1 MRSFV
6 LGNGRSRLCVQPQ
19 ELRPYGTI
27 YGCNALYR
35 SFNPDYLVAVDVK
48 MILEIAQSG
57 YQLNNQVW
65 TNNSARLKDIQG
77 LNFFKPSLGW
87 SSGPTALQMACTHGA
102 DEIFILGFDFTGNES
117 NFNNV
122 YADTE
127 NYKRSTDQATYYGNW
142 LRQTEN
148 VIKKHPHTKF
158 YRLVLEKY
166 HDPLWKFKNFKHMQ
180 YSEFRQLMQVWNQK
194 A

>member
-6 LGNGRSRLCVQPQ
+6 LGNGRSRLCIQPE
-19 ELRPYGTI
+19 ELRPHGTI

-35 SFNPDYLVAVDVK
+35 TFNPDYLIAVDVK
-48 MILEIAQSG
+48 MILEISKTG

-65 TNNSARLKDIQG
+65 TNNSARFKDIQG
-77 LNFFKPSLGW
+77 LNFFKPSLG
-87 SSGPTALQMACTHGA
+87 
-102 DEIFILGFDFTGNES
+102 FDFTGTETH
-117 NFNNV
+117 FNNV

-127 NYKRSTDQATYYGNW
+127 NYKRSTDHATYYGNW

-180 YSEFRQLMQVWNQK
+180 YSEFRRLMQVWN
-194 A
+194 

>member
-1 MRSFV
+1 MYLETGAAASAFNQKN
-6 LGNGRSRLCVQPQ
+6 LDPH
-19 ELRPYGTI
+19 GTI

-35 SFNPDYLVAVDVK
+35 TFNPDYLIAVDVK
-48 MILEIAQSG
+48 MILEISKTG

-65 TNNSARLKDIQG
+65 TNNSARFKDIQG

-87 SSGPTALQMACTHGA
+87 SSGPTALQLACTHGA
-102 DEIFILGFDFTGNES
+102 DEVFILGFDFTGTETH
-117 NFNNV
+117 FNNV

-127 NYKRSTDQATYYGNW
+127 NYKRSTDHATYYGNW

-180 YSEFRQLMQVWNQK
+180 YSEFRRLMQVWNQK
-194 A
+194 T